1 MILGIDTSTSTLSI
15 ALKKDDGKVFLYHEH
30 QLKRHGETIIPQ
42 LEKLVLETGLST
54 QAIKGIAVGLG
65 PGSFTGIRI
74 GVATAMGLAQALEV
88 PIAGLPSYAVV
99 AANHIVPCV
108 LVVGDARREKVYL
121 AGYRKLGNE
130 MNQFIDETLT
140 DIKGVVRQCP
150 DGPVYLSGPEAALFY
165 EQMKKERNELILMDE
180 QYCQPM
186 ASTLLELAEPVL
198 KNGGMALEE
207 IVPIYLR
214 KTQAEEMQAHFSTN
228 H

>member
-1 MILGIDTSTSTLSI
+1 MILGIDTSTSTLSL
-15 ALKKDDGKVFLYHEH
+15 ALKKDDGQVFLYHEH

-42 LEKLVLETGLST
+42 LEKLLLETGLST

-74 GVATAMGLAQALEV
+74 GVATAVALAQALEV
-88 PIAGLPSYAVV
+88 PIVGLPGYAIV
-99 AANHIVPCV
+99 AANHVVPCV
-108 LVVGDARREKVYL
+108 LVVGDARREKLYL
-121 AGYRKLGNE
+121 AGYRQQGNE

-140 DIKGVVRQCP
+140 DIKDVVRQCP

-165 EQMKKERNELILMDE
+165 DQLKKERNELILMDE
-180 QYCQPM
+180 NYCQPL
-186 ASTLLELAEPVL
+186 ASTLIELAEPVL
-198 KNGGMALEE
+198 KNGGMPIEE

-214 KTQAEEMQAHFSTN
+214 KTQAEEMKAHAGSK